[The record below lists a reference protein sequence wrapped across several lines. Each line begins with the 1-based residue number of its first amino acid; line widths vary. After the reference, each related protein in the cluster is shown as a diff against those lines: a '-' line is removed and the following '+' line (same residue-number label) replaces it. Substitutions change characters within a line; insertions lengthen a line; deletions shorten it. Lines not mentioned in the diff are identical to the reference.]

1 MIMEKI
7 SSLHFKHHS
16 FYTRYVKRLMDMTL
30 SLIGLLLLAIPLLLI
45 AVLIRL
51 DSKGPVFFLQ
61 ERIGQSGKTFRI
73 IKFRTMIVGAE
84 QTGSGLQIYSFKDS
98 RITKVGL
105 FLRTTSLDELPQLI
119 NILKGDMS
127 LVGPRPPVT
136 YAPYAGYSSYPGWA
150 KNRFLIKPGLTGLA
164 QIKYRNNV
172 EWDQRMVED
181 IHYLETLSF
190 TTDLLILFK
199 TAVKFVE
206 KEPEQNTT
214 ESFPK
219 KQTQKEKIEEVIK

>member
-1 MIMEKI
+1 MAVIMEKI
-7 SSLHFKHHS
+7 SSLDFKHHS
-16 FYTRYVKRLMDMTL
+16 FYTRYVKRLMDIVL
-30 SLIGLLLLAIPLLLI
+30 SFIGLLLLLLPLLLI
-45 AVLIRL
+45 ACLIRL

-61 ERIGQSGKTFRI
+61 ERIGQYGKIFRI
-73 IKFRTMIVGAE
+73 IKFRTMVVGAE
-84 QTGSGLQIYSFKDS
+84 HIGSGLQIHSFKDA

-136 YAPYAGYSSYPGWA
+136 YAPYAGYMSYPVWA
-150 KNRFLIKPGLTGLA
+150 KNRFLIKPGLTGSA

-172 EWDQRMVED
+172 EWNQRMIED

-190 TTDLLILFK
+190 VTDVLLIVK
-199 TAVKFVE
+199 TAAKFVE
-206 KEPEQNTT
+206 KEPPQNSV
-214 ESFPK
+214 ESS
-219 KQTQKEKIEEVIK
+219 QINQQEKVKEVIK

>member
-7 SSLHFKHHS
+7 SSLNFKHLS
-16 FYTRYVKRLMDMTL
+16 FYTRYVKRLIDMTL
-30 SLIGLLLLAIPLLLI
+30 SFVGLLFLLLPLLVI

-61 ERIGQSGKTFRI
+61 ERIGQYGKTFRI
-73 IKFRTMIVGAE
+73 IKFRTMVVGAE
-84 QTGSGLQIYSFKDS
+84 HIGSGLQIYSFKDA

-136 YAPYAGYSSYPGWA
+136 YAPYAGYAAYPDWA
-150 KNRFLIKPGLTGLA
+150 KKRFLVKPGLTGSA

-172 EWDQRMVED
+172 EWNQRIIED
-181 IHYLETLSF
+181 IHYLEKLSF
-190 TTDLLILFK
+190 STDLLLLFK
-199 TAVKFVE
+199 TAAKFIE
-206 KEPEQNTT
+206 KEPNQNTA
-214 ESFPK
+214 ENSQK
-219 KQTQKEKIEEVIK
+219 NQKERTEEVVK

>member
-7 SSLHFKHHS
+7 SSLNFKHRS
-16 FYTRYVKRLMDMTL
+16 FYARYIKRLMDITL
-30 SLIGLLLLAIPLLLI
+30 SFIGLMMLLLPLLVI
-45 AVLIRL
+45 AALIRL

-61 ERIGQSGKTFRI
+61 ERIGQYGKTFRI

-84 QTGSGLQIYSFKDS
+84 HIGSGLQIHSFKDA

-136 YAPYAGYSSYPGWA
+136 YAPYIGYKAYPEWA
-150 KNRFLIKPGLTGLA
+150 KNRFLIKPGLTGSA

-172 EWDQRMVED
+172 EWDQRMIED

-190 TTDLLILFK
+190 VTDLLLIVK

-206 KEPEQNTT
+206 KEPEQN
-214 ESFPK
+214 SVGSSPIN
-219 KQTQKEKIEEVIK
+219 QQEKIKEVIK

>member
-1 MIMEKI
+1 MEKI
-7 SSLHFKHHS
+7 SSLNFKHLS
-16 FYTRYVKRLMDMTL
+16 FYTRYVKRLIDMTL
-30 SLIGLLLLAIPLLLI
+30 SFVGLLFLLLPLLVI

-61 ERIGQSGKTFRI
+61 ERIGQYGKTFRI
-73 IKFRTMIVGAE
+73 IKFRTMVVGAE
-84 QTGSGLQIYSFKDS
+84 HIGSGLQIYSFKDA

-136 YAPYAGYSSYPGWA
+136 YAPYAGYAAYPDWA
-150 KNRFLIKPGLTGLA
+150 KKRFLVKPGLTGSA

-172 EWDQRMVED
+172 EWNQRIIED
-181 IHYLETLSF
+181 IHYLEKLSF
-190 TTDLLILFK
+190 STDLLLLFK
-199 TAVKFVE
+199 TAAKFIE
-206 KEPEQNTT
+206 KEPNQNTA
-214 ESFPK
+214 ENSQK
-219 KQTQKEKIEEVIK
+219 NQKERTEEVVK